1 MKKLSLLL
9 ALTLLILGMLTACA
23 DENGDSQFEQPSET
37 ESETDSKT
45 ESETDTLPGAENQPA
60 PKPGVD
66 PDFSYPPVDPGN
78 EPAADPNSSDRIPT
92 PSLP

>member
-37 ESETDSKT
+37 ESET